1 MCGIFGVLRAVG
13 LDAHDFKTI
22 EALASGSE
30 RRGSDTS
37 GLVAVA
43 RDGRTVVWKGTLGAS
58 ELLQRVMGSPEWIQI
73 KDDLVEVF
81 GHSRMETHGG
91 SAYGE
96 NNQPIVTPELM
107 LLHNGIVFFKEVD
120 GEFDE
125 VPSVAAGSAS
135 KFSDTFWLGQMLS
148 TSLTGESAASVSW
161 LLEALSGINGEYS
174 IFLRSLDG
182 SRFLATNV
190 GNLYH
195 SVSDGGIVFASEGRI
210 LTGAGVA
217 SFTQLAPQ
225 SVVDLGQGCSAR
237 APEVQYVHS
246 SVGRASSGLEVD
258 VSAVDSHLERLFD
271 KIDEQVEMRLS
282 KVSRCVMCLLPSSFP
297 GMTFDEGGA
306 CELCRSFRK
315 PEYAGVEELES
326 SIREIQ
332 PDGRV
337 LVALSGGRDS
347 CFALKLMVDLG
358 LNAVAYTYDWG
369 MVTTAARENMAR
381 LCGDLGVEHVLVS
394 ADIRKNRAK
403 IGRALRAWLPRPDLA
418 TLPILMAGD
427 KPYFRFAAAV
437 SDEFGG
443 IPIIMADHALETTGF
458 KSALAGARPAYD
470 PVGGVKYR
478 LSTSG
483 LVRLA
488 FRYGSSAALNPRMIP
503 SMFDEGLRGFRD
515 YYLAKHEFIRPFE
528 YLEWNESEVEST
540 LSAHGWTT
548 GDPSKASWRMG
559 DATAPFYNVMYL
571 LGIAMTEHDALRS
584 NQIRF
589 GYVSRETALEKLPVD
604 NQIDRLGV
612 VSYFVSNGIDPEWAL
627 KQVVSFGEL
636 GHCP

>member
-1 MCGIFGVLRAVG
+1 MCGIFGVLRPEG
-13 LDAHDFKTI
+13 LDTSDLKTI
-22 EALASGSE
+22 ESLASGSE

-43 RDGRTVVWKGTLGAS
+43 RGGRTVVWKGTLGAS
-58 ELLQRVMGSPEWIQI
+58 ELLRIVMRSPEWLEI

-91 SAYGE
+91 SAFGE
-96 NNQPIVTPELM
+96 NNQPIVTSELI
-107 LLHNGIVFFKEVD
+107 LLHNGIVFLEEGNGGF
-120 GEFDE
+120 GGL
-125 VPSVAAGSAS
+125 PSVAAGSVS
-135 KFSDTFWLGQMLS
+135 KFSDTFRLGQML
-148 TSLTGESAASVSW
+148 TTTLNGESALSVNW
-161 LLEALSGINGEYS
+161 LMEALSGIRGEYS
-174 IFLRSLDG
+174 IFLRGLDG

-210 LTGAGVA
+210 LTGAGLA
-217 SFTQLAPQ
+217 SFTQLSPQ

-237 APEVQYVHS
+237 VPEVQDVQFS
-246 SVGRASSGLEVD
+246 GGRASSGLEVD
-258 VSAVDSHLERLFD
+258 VSTIDGCLNRLFD
-271 KIDEQVEMRLS
+271 TIDEQVEMRVS
-282 KVSRCVMCLLPSSFP
+282 KVSRCSMCLLPSSFP
-297 GMTFDEGGA
+297 GMTFDEGGV

-315 PEYAGVEELES
+315 PEYAGVGELEN
-326 SIREIQ
+326 SIRKIQ

-358 LNAVAYTYDWG
+358 LSPVAYTYDWG

-437 SDEFGG
+437 SHELGG

-458 KSALAGARPAYD
+458 KSALAGARPTYD

-483 LVRLA
+483 LARLA
-488 FRYGSSAALNPRMIP
+488 IRYGASAALNPRMIP

-528 YLEWNESEVEST
+528 FLEWDESDVESA
-540 LSAHGWTT
+540 LSTHGWTT

-589 GYVSRETALEKLPVD
+589 GYVSRESALEKLPVD
-604 NQIDRLGV
+604 NRVDRLGV

-627 KQVVSFGEL
+627 RQVVRFGER
-636 GHCP
+636 GRRS